1 MVSTDQTV
9 QSSRILLSS
18 VLALERSAA
27 QYIVLRDVS
36 ILDRYKEQRLKFNE
50 VVTNLLDLDLSGE
63 IIQHLMRLQTRERE
77 VFSVLEILSVLLQE
91 IPTEKDDPGN
101 PDRLPIFAELARP
114 LPMEISQMVSRNVE
128 NIERKTFHVQRL
140 LFIQTVGLIP
150 LALVVAI
157 IFSVVITRPLR
168 KIGQAVRRLGR
179 GDFSQPIHVSGPQDI
194 RQISEHMEWLR
205 NRLND
210 LDRQKMLFLQHVSH
224 ELKTPLTAIREG
236 AELLNDGIAGELTEE
251 QATVTGI
258 LCSSSHELQK
268 QIENLLK
275 FNRAL
280 AQLPS
285 ETGVPI
291 RLRDTVEQAIEGF
304 HLTLL
309 SRGLEIETKL
319 LNVVVFG
326 NDEEIRTI
334 VDNLVSNAINYSPD
348 GGTVSVHLSSDGDCA
363 VLDVI
368 DQGPGIDEVE
378 RHRVFEAF
386 YQGKTRRKGHIKGTG
401 LGLAL
406 SQQFSALHGGKIEIL
421 DSSPGAH
428 FRLTIPLQ
436 LANE

>member
-1 MVSTDQTV
+1 M
-9 QSSRILLSS
+9 
-18 VLALERSAA
+18 
-27 QYIVLRDVS
+27 
-36 ILDRYKEQRLKFNE
+36 
-50 VVTNLLDLDLSGE
+50 
-63 IIQHLMRLQTRERE
+63 
-77 VFSVLEILSVLLQE
+77 
-91 IPTEKDDPGN
+91 
-101 PDRLPIFAELARP
+101 
-114 LPMEISQMVSRNVE
+114 
-128 NIERKTFHVQRL
+128 
-140 LFIQTVGLIP
+140 GLIP